1 MDWKER
7 VKKFPKAMDAFCISK
22 FGGDV
27 KKCMVNG
34 KEDRFWGALSL
45 INDRELYDFFDG
57 HGIFI
62 TLKVVNGWDYT
73 ISDGKGHLLDT
84 EYDYQDT
91 RKEAETAAFMKA
103 FKILE
108 PKLKDGTTPVTLQK
122 V

>member
-1 MDWKER
+1 MDWKEL

-27 KKCMVNG
+27 KKLMTNG

-57 HGIFI
+57 HGIEIFI
-62 TLKVVNGWDYT
+62 IPFDPG
-73 ISDGKGHLLDT
+73 ISYEIRVDKLVQRISMDSPVT
-84 EYDYQDT
+84 EERVEMEDFAYI
-91 RKEAETAAFMKA
+91 EA

-108 PKLKDGTTPVTLQK
+108 PTL
-122 V
+122 